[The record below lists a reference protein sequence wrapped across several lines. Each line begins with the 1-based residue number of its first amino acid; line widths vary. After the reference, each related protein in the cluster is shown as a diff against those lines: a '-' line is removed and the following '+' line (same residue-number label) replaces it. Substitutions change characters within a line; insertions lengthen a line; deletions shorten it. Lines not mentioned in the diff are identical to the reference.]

1 MKFADPKSDIAFK
14 KIFENENK
22 KEILISFL
30 NAVLDLKDKKEIKE
44 ITILNP
50 YQPPILKGLMGII
63 VDVRATD
70 ARGISFIV
78 EMEVKPS
85 PFFDRRLLYYASH
98 AYVSQIGTG
107 EDYPRLN
114 QVIFIGILDF
124 EMFEGDDYLTRH
136 LILNTKTLKQE
147 IKDLE
152 FNFIEL
158 PKFDNKEDELK
169 TITDKWIYFLKNAD
183 NLKII
188 PKTLESTE
196 EIVEA
201 FEIAN
206 RHEWTSGENA
216 QYLRWEL
223 KLGED
228 KIKLEEAKKKS
239 HEEGIKEGREEGI
252 KQDKMDTAGKM
263 LKDNLPVETII
274 KYTGLTEKEIKSLIN
289 N

>member
-14 KIFENENK
+14 KIFENESK

-30 NAVLDLKDKKEIKE
+30 NAVLDLKGEKEIKE
-44 ITILNP
+44 VRILDP
-50 YQPPILKGLMGII
+50 HQPPVIKDMKGTI
-63 VDVRATD
+63 VDVKVKD
-70 ARGISFIV
+70 ARGITFIV
-78 EMEVKPS
+78 EMQVEAS

-98 AYVSQIGTG
+98 AYVSQIGAG

-147 IKDLE
+147 IKDME

-158 PKFDNKEDELK
+158 PKFDKKENDLK

-228 KIKLEEAKKKS
+228 KIKLEEAKKKGY
-239 HEEGIKEGREEGI
+239 EEGMEKGMEQGV
-252 KQDKMDTAGKM
+252 KDTARKM
-263 LKDNLPVETII
+263 LSENISIDNII
-274 KYTGLTEKEIKSLIN
+274 KCTGLTEECIKSLKN
-289 N
+289 E